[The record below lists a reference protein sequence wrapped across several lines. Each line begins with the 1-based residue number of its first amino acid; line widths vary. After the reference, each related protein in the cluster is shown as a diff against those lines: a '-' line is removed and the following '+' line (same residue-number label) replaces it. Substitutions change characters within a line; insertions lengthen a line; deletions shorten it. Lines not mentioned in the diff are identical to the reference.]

1 MSAEI
6 RTSAGDKLAASVLT
20 FLRRYPPFDKLEPDA
35 LEFMARRARSSRWGR
50 ASAFPWARCWKS
62 VP

>member
-1 MSAEI
+1 MGAET
-6 RTSAGDKLAASVLT
+6 RTSAG
-20 FLRRYPPFDKLEPDA
+20 DKLEPDA